1 MNIKIKLEFY
11 LKAMLGSPRGNQS
24 APVTGEPTRR
34 QLRREWTASRLI
46 TSGRRTRKTLGML
59 QFFFY
64 EKILWWYG
72 NRESMRRTSSAL
84 PLMKRSSTSMLPSA
98 AQLFTLWMPTLVC
111 SFSYHLGGQDW
122 EVWGWTRLGGM
133 RVIWES
139 CMRWYKRW
147 YRRWYSRWYMMWYK
161 RWYEREQT
169 HSLVSSLSYN
179 LGGKDCLPLEVL
191 VGWFFS
197 WMIILSMDDNW

>member
-46 TSGRRTRKTLGML
+46 TSGRRTRML

-64 EKILWWYG
+64 KKTPWWYD

-111 SFSYHLGGQDW
+111 SFSYHLGGYLDKVGRYEGDMREW
-122 EVWGWTRLGGM
+122 YEV
-133 RVIWES
+133 VYEVV
-139 CMRWYKRW
+139 

-191 VGWFFS
+191 IGWFFFQ
-197 WMIILSMDDNW
+197 LDDNEVI

>member
-59 QFFFY
+59 LFFFLWKRY
-64 EKILWWYG
+64 YDDMTTEKAWGEPRQRCRLW
-72 NRESMRRTSSAL
+72 RDRPHRCCPRRPSSSRFECQPLSAL
-84 PLMKRSSTSMLPSA
+84 SRTTWVDKIGRYEGDMRE
-98 AQLFTLWMPTLVC
+98 W
-111 SFSYHLGGQDW
+111 Y
-122 EVWGWTRLGGM
+122 EV
-133 RVIWES
+133 VYEVV
-139 CMRWYKRW
+139 

-179 LGGKDCLPLEVL
+179 LGGKD
-191 VGWFFS
+191 FFSTGSSS
-197 WMIILSMDDNW
+197 WMIFSVGW